1 MADYHTDNAV
11 FLVYKDWETLFD
23 SLDSNEEAGEL
34 IKALFAF
41 AKRGEIAEFSGA
53 LKMAFIIM
61 SRQLDKDGTKW
72 EEKCVKNAENVKKR
86 WKRTDTTVY
95 DPIPSDTNCTD
106 KDKEKDKDKEED
118 IILSAD
124 KPQPR
129 KRFVPPSVE
138 DVREYCQERKNN
150 VDAQRFVD
158 YYTSNGWHVG
168 KNPMKD
174 WKAAVRT
181 WERQG
186 WNGYGY
192 GGEKKK
198 EQPKDVRIS
207 CSSISDEDL
216 EKIMNP
222 YGI

>member
-72 EEKCVKNAENVKKR
+72 EEKCDKNAENIKKR

-95 DPIPSDTNCTD
+95 DRIPPDTNYTD
-106 KDKEKDKDKEED
+106 KDKEKDKEED

-138 DVREYCQERKNN
+138 EVRTYCQERKNN

-158 YYTSNGWHVG
+158 YYTANGWHVG

-174 WKAAVRT
+174 WKAAFRT

-186 WNGYGY
+186 WASYGY
-192 GGEKKK
+192 GGEKKQK
-198 EQPKDVRIS
+198 SKDGFENDSFDAADFDKLV
-207 CSSISDEDL
+207 
-216 EKIMNP
+216 NNW
-222 YGI
+222 GG